1 MTYEMSLWLKGQ
13 HFVHTIGTTQYLILT
28 LKHNILTEV
37 SKPHFMNDI
46 DASLQNTILKC
57 VFAVCNI
64 LKSMCQKISMP
75 IPPQVHNYI
84 YNSPVPIRD
93 RPLLIKNF
101 ASFAI
106 NLLHQLR
113 TSFILHDNKLP
124 RETQTHTH
132 TGRVHFYLYLL
143 EKILRTLNCVI
154 KRLAFYELL

>member
-1 MTYEMSLWLKGQ
+1 MSLCLKGQ
-13 HFVHTIGTTQYLILT
+13 QFVHAIGTAQYLILR
-28 LKHNILTEV
+28 LKHNILTDV
-37 SKPHFMNDI
+37 SNPHLMNDI
-46 DASLQNTILKC
+46 DASLQNNILKC

-75 IPPQVHNYI
+75 ILQQVHNYI
-84 YNSPVPIRD
+84 YNSPIPISD

-113 TSFILHDNKLP
+113 DSFILHDNKLP
-124 RETQTHTH
+124 RETQAHTH

-143 EKILRTLNCVI
+143 QKILITLSCVI
-154 KRLAFYELL
+154 KKLTFYELL

>member
-1 MTYEMSLWLKGQ
+1 MSLCLKGQ
-13 HFVHTIGTTQYLILT
+13 QFVHTIGTTQYLILR
-28 LKHNILTEV
+28 LKHNILTDV
-37 SKPHFMNDI
+37 SNPHLMNDI
-46 DASLQNTILKC
+46 DASLQNNILKC

-75 IPPQVHNYI
+75 IPQQVHNYI
-84 YNSPVPIRD
+84 YNSPILISD

-113 TSFILHDNKLP
+113 DSFILHDNKLP
-124 RETQTHTH
+124 RETQAHTH

-143 EKILRTLNCVI
+143 QKILITLSCVI
-154 KRLAFYELL
+154 KKLAFYELL